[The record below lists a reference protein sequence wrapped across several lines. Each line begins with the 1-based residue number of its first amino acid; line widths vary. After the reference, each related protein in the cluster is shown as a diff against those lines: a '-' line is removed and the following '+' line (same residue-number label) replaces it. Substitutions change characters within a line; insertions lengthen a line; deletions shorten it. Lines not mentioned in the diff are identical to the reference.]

1 MEIQGLGLSSTV
13 LSNANTSSAVGMA
26 MLDKTLQADQ
36 ENGDSL
42 VKMLERSVN
51 PLIGQNI
58 DIRIQKRC
66 TGLIPVHFSL

>member
-58 DIRIQKRC
+58 DIRI
-66 TGLIPVHFSL
+66 